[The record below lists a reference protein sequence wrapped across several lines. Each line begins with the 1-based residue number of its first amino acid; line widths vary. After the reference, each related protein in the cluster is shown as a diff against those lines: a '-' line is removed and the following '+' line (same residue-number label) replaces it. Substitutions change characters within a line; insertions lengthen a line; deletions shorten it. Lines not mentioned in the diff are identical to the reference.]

1 MSEFDGFEEP
11 GLEEGEESTIP
22 PVGDHAT
29 SPSSSLQE
37 LAQAE
42 LEQGR
47 KDAIERGR
55 LLGEEE
61 AVRRRE
67 TGHTRDQ
74 RIKRAMMYAAWD
86 YDGRP
91 QGYGDRYAKEFGVDQ
106 PPVTPSLERA

>member
-1 MSEFDGFEEP
+1 MSDVVDPFQGSEEVADDQ
-11 GLEEGEESTIP
+11 T
-22 PVGDHAT
+22 PVEPA
-29 SPSSSLQE
+29 LKE
-37 LAQAE
+37 LARAE

-55 LLGEEE
+55 QLGEDE

-67 TGHTRDQ
+67 TGHARDQ

-86 YDGRP
+86 FDGRP
-91 QGYGDRYAKEFGVDQ
+91 QGYGDRYAKEFGVAQ